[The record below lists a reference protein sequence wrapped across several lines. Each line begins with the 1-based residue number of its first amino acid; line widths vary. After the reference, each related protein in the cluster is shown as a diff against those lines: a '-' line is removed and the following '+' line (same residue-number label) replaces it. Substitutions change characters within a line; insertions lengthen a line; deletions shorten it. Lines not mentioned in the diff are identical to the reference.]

1 MLGMD
6 DKDLNSHVSL
16 KKLAPYKEDDGEKM
30 VLKKMKKKKWLE
42 KKPREDTEHKTE
54 TSGWSCQTTLS
65 YSAKESYIRKLC
77 VEIGQEKKYPKESV
91 VSERILMLQ

>member
-6 DKDLNSHVSL
+6 DKDLNAHVSL

-42 KKPREDTEHKTE
+42 KKSREDTENKTE
-54 TSGWSCQTTLS
+54 NSGWTRVVKTYFHTVQKRRMFENCVSKLGRKRST
-65 YSAKESYIRKLC
+65 KRIR
-77 VEIGQEKKYPKESV
+77 
-91 VSERILMLQ
+91 